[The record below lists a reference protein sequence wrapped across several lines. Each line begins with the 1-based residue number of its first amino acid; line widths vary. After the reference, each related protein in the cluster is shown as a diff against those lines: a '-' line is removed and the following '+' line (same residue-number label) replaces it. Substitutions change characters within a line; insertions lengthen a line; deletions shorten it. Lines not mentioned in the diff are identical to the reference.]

1 MCITAHME
9 LSLNPLT
16 EAEDRAKRAGLKVTD
31 LCKAAGVHRATW
43 QRWKSGR
50 TGGPTIT
57 QWTAVEALLS
67 EREAA

>member
-1 MCITAHME
+1 MSDTH
-9 LSLNPLT
+9 NPLV
-16 EAEDRAKRAGLKVTD
+16 EAEARAKRSGLKVVD

-43 QRWKSGR
+43 QRWKAGK

-57 QWTAVEALLS
+57 QWHAVEVLLN